1 MSSKHKTLINFAHII
16 PKIIEIQITELQSQ
30 HTPLNPCIFTLC
42 TWAPCHGDSVWNAHV
57 EIVWYGGVILSL
69 NSGNI
74 LNEQGDG
81 QDLDTTGYY
90 MDTKFVVS
98 WTSCAS

>member
-42 TWAPCHGDSVWNAHV
+42 TWAPCHGDSV
-57 EIVWYGGVILSL
+57 
-69 NSGNI
+69 
-74 LNEQGDG
+74 
-81 QDLDTTGYY
+81 
-90 MDTKFVVS
+90 
-98 WTSCAS
+98 